1 MSVDD
6 AGVGDELII
15 DITAD
20 GDVPAEH
27 PTKTLVFVSTFDT
40 SSRVEVIPT
49 NGQTVRGGSGCLGP
63 LPQGRFGMVR
73 LRRCRSGGGSSALL
87 RHDRAGTVRGTPSH
101 QRWRREVSPWERGV
115 RRGGSP
121 PRGALGRRVVRRHT
135 AGRACA
141 LT

>member
-6 AGVGDELII
+6 AEVGDELII

-49 NGQTVRGGSGCLGP
+49 NGQTVREAADVSGLCPRDGSAWSVYDAVGVEVGHLPSFDMIGQALYVGP
-63 LPQGRFGMVR
+63 QAI
-73 LRRCRSGGGSSALL
+73 SAGDK
-87 RHDRAGTVRGTPSH
+87 R
-101 QRWRREVSPWERGV
+101 
-115 RRGGSP
+115 
-121 PRGALGRRVVRRHT
+121 
-135 AGRACA
+135 
-141 LT
+141 

>member
-40 SSRVEVIPT
+40 S
-49 NGQTVRGGSGCLGP
+49 
-63 LPQGRFGMVR
+63 
-73 LRRCRSGGGSSALL
+73 
-87 RHDRAGTVRGTPSH
+87 
-101 QRWRREVSPWERGV
+101 
-115 RRGGSP
+115 
-121 PRGALGRRVVRRHT
+121 
-135 AGRACA
+135 
-141 LT
+141 